1 MEEYDSVFRNIRSE
15 SSIGTFEDEREI
27 STSDLNISTM
37 CVCSCLDMAVDLDVL
52 CDILNVSRGKGNFYN
67 CVSLKLTI
75 MERKVHVKI
84 FPNGKLQ
91 FAGIKPPF
99 SRIHE
104 YPEFV
109 RDYLAVLDGVT
120 MNSDDINDTRIVMIN
135 TNFDLGCCINQPT
148 FAKMI
153 NDQLTETDMEFVQ
166 SDELLYREISRI
178 DNPSPLDIFR
188 IGRKNGYE
196 FSEPLTNNIVNGGV
210 WKSATIK
217 SRYPGVNAKFM
228 SQRARDGLNA
238 GIKPKK
244 GKFPGELSVLVFR
257 SGNIVITGGTDLNDY
272 LEAYICL
279 SDLFRLNFEELC
291 YWDEES
297 RPKNKNQR

>member
-1 MEEYDSVFRNIRSE
+1 MENYDSVFLGIKSE
-15 SSIGTFEDEREI
+15 EIGIFEDDLCI
-27 STSDLNISTM
+27 STSKLNISTM
-37 CVCSCLDMAVDLDVL
+37 SVCSCLDMVVDLNTL
-52 CDILNVSRGKGNFYN
+52 CEILDVSRGKGNFYN
-67 CVSLKLTI
+67 CVSLKLII
-75 MERKVHVKI
+75 MEKKVHVKI

-99 SRIHE
+99 SIIHK
-104 YPEFV
+104 YPEFM
-109 RDYLAVLDGVT
+109 RDYLSVLDGVT
-120 MNSDDINDTRIVMIN
+120 MNSDEIRDTRIVMIN
-135 TNFDLGCCINQPT
+135 SNFDLGSCINQPT

-153 NDQLTETDMEFVQ
+153 NDQITDTDKEFVE
-166 SDELLYREISRI
+166 SDSKLCRELSQIE
-178 DNPSPLDIFR
+178 DPSPMDIYR
-188 IGRKNGYE
+188 ICTSQGYE
-196 FSEPLTNNIVNGGV
+196 VSEPRMNNIANGGV

-228 SQRARDGLNA
+228 SQRARDALNT

-272 LEAYICL
+272 SEAYACL
-279 SDLFRLNFEELC
+279 SNLFRSNFEELC

-297 RPKNKNQR
+297 RPKNKNRR

>member
-1 MEEYDSVFRNIRSE
+1 MSRS
-15 SSIGTFEDEREI
+15 FP
-27 STSDLNISTM
+27 M
-37 CVCSCLDMAVDLDVL
+37 
-52 CDILNVSRGKGNFYN
+52 VSF
-67 CVSLKLTI
+67 SLQG
-75 MERKVHVKI
+75 
-84 FPNGKLQ
+84 F
-91 FAGIKPPF
+91 KPPF

-109 RDYLAVLDGVT
+109 RDYLATLDGVT
-120 MNSDDINDTRIVMIN
+120 MNSDDVNDTRIVMIN

-153 NDQLTETDMEFVQ
+153 NDQVTDTDMEFVQ
-166 SDELLYREISRI
+166 SDEVLSREISRI
-178 DNPSPLDIFR
+178 ENPSPLDIFR
-188 IGRKNGYE
+188 IGCNNGYE
-196 FSEPLTNNIVNGGV
+196 FNEPLLNNIANGGV

-228 SQRARDGLNA
+228 SRRARDALNA

-272 LEAYICL
+272 YEAYVCL
-279 SDLFRLNFEELC
+279 SD
-291 YWDEES
+291 S
-297 RPKNKNQR
+297 I